1 MIIKHTHSTLI
12 QSDMNGTTT
21 RHTVARTNKF
31 NTLTL
36 VDHGVILKIKKK
48 EETTILFSELDK
60 IYIKKH
66 KLNFLNKIG
75 FLSIMLILLYISTL
89 YLPIEIVLF
98 TAILFI
104 LLNAKI
110 NTFKWY
116 QLKIFLN
123 DGTFFNIVFY
133 AEKKYEYI
141 NLVNSVRKKI
151 FDETCSRL
159 EKNYTPIFHF
169 SN

>member
-1 MIIKHTHSTLI
+1 
-12 QSDMNGTTT
+12 MNGITTSNT
-21 RHTVARTNKF
+21 AISTKKF
-31 NTLTL
+31 NNLTL
-36 VDHGVILKIKKK
+36 VDNGVILKINNK
-48 EETTILFSELDK
+48 EETTVLFSELDK

-75 FLSIMLILLYISTL
+75 FLSIMLILLYISIL

-98 TAILFI
+98 TSIPFI
-104 LLNAKI
+104 LLIAKI
-110 NTFKWY
+110 NAFKWY

-123 DGTFFNIVFY
+123 DGTLFKKVFY

-151 FDETCSRL
+151 FHETCSRL
-159 EKNYTPIFHF
+159 EKNYAPIFHF